1 MNNNLNLK
9 IKNLP
14 TISDVIKKYNLSAK
28 KQYSQNY
35 LMDLNL
41 IEKILKLSGRIDSK
55 DIIEI
60 GPGPGNLTRAI
71 LANNAKR
78 IIAIEKDIRFIA
90 ALNDIKKIAN
100 NKLIIL
106 NEDALKIKYSDI
118 FKKYHISSAHIIS
131 NLPYSISTKLLLKWI
146 PIPVQVNQLTLMFQK
161 EMAERIVA
169 KVGSKKYGRL
179 SVIAGI
185 MTSSKIIMHI
195 PSKVFKPEPKIDSS
209 VIIFKPKNNNKILF
223 KIEILEEITKIL
235 FNKRRKQVKTSLK
248 YFGDP
253 EELCSLMN
261 VKPSS
266 RPEQIPLESYEKLAI
281 AITKRRRL

>member
-1 MNNNLNLK
+1 MNNNLSLK

-14 TISDVIKKYNLSAK
+14 SISDVIKKYNLSAK
-28 KQYSQNY
+28 KKYSQNY

-41 IEKILKLSGRIDSK
+41 IDKIIKLSGRIDNT

-78 IIAIEKDIRFIA
+78 IIVIEKDIRFIT

-118 FKKYHISSAHIIS
+118 FKKYHISNAHIIS

-146 PIPVQVNQLTLMFQK
+146 PIPIQINQLTLMFQK

-185 MTSSKIIMHI
+185 MTDSKIIMHI
-195 PSKVFKPEPKIDSS
+195 PSRVFKPEPKIDSS
-209 VIIFKPKNNNKILF
+209 VIIFKPKKNTKIFF
-223 KIEILEEITKIL
+223 KIEILEEVTKIL
-235 FNKRRKQVKTSLK
+235 FSKRRKQVKTSLK

-253 EELCSLMN
+253 EELCRLMD
-261 VKPSS
+261 VKPSY
-266 RPEQIPLESYEKLAI
+266 RPEQIPLESYKKLAI
-281 AITKRRRL
+281 EITKRRQL